1 MKTLNTVIDAAP
13 TYLKLMS
20 AVNSVGPDEKIIE
33 QKVYEYKQ
41 NQIMM
46 IVQRYH
52 NSLSLMVQMMFDK
65 DNTKKFTY
73 SRRAVQFSPEDDLEE
88 LRNFGHSMTEKHIEY
103 TNQQKMVK
111 GLNDQTQDPNPN

>member
-111 GLNDQTQDPNPN
+111 GLNDQSQDPNPN